1 MILINCII
9 TEGLRTVL
17 TGVAIV
23 SSRTAAGASETLTGP
38 VVVAQ
43 TVLCTVKSIFP
54 LWADCTCANKHTH
67 VNWIA
72 NYQVLLQL
80 TQMITVFASDLCNS
94 STQVKSLCHT
104 PQWLYHEA
112 IKMSSLL
119 HFKCTVK
126 MLQVLTVEPFWF
138 FFFNQWKEPWTCIT
152 VGSSPAQS
160 TSARSINRV
169 TQTAI
174 LTAACTSAL

>member
-54 LWADCTCANKHTH
+54 L
-67 VNWIA
+67 
-72 NYQVLLQL
+72 
-80 TQMITVFASDLCNS
+80 
-94 STQVKSLCHT
+94 
-104 PQWLYHEA
+104 
-112 IKMSSLL
+112 
-119 HFKCTVK
+119 
-126 MLQVLTVEPFWF
+126 
-138 FFFNQWKEPWTCIT
+138 
-152 VGSSPAQS
+152 
-160 TSARSINRV
+160 
-169 TQTAI
+169 
-174 LTAACTSAL
+174 